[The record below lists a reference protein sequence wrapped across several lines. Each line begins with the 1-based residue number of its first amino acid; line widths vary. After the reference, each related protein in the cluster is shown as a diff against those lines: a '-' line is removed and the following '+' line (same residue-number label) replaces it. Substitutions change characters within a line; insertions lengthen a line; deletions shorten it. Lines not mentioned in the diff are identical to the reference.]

1 MSSTSTNKQPLLID
15 RPFLAVKRLDATTT
29 TSGDV
34 DPSTG
39 TSGVLLLDC
48 TGNAGALVEEIWLI
62 QRVAGNS
69 IPVNL
74 YLSTSNQLLG
84 NITDGGSAE
93 SWFLAQAGFE
103 VGPDPGAT
111 VAFTLPNLLAPVPH
125 AGAATGPAPLQVRG
139 LRVQAG
145 QALWASVASTSTVAG
160 APLIAA
166 QGGFY

>member
-1 MSSTSTNKQPLLID
+1 MSSSSTNKQPLLMD
-15 RPFLAVKRLDATTT
+15 RPLLEIRRLDATSMPST
-29 TSGDV
+29 DV
-34 DPSTG
+34 DPATG
-39 TSGVLLLDC
+39 TSGVLLVDC
-48 TGNAGALVEEIWLI
+48 TSNDGALIEAIWLI

-84 NITDGGSAE
+84 SITDGGSAD
-93 SWFLAQAGFE
+93 SWFVGQARFE

-111 VAFTLPNLLAPVPH
+111 QDFALPKLLAPVPH
-125 AGAATGPAPLQVRG
+125 AGANTTTTPVQFTG
-139 LRVQAG
+139 LRLAGG
-145 QALWASVASTSTVAG
+145 QALWACVSSTSAVPG